1 MDIRVLEYFLTVARE
16 QSISGAAD
24 YLHLT
29 QPTLSR
35 QLKDL
40 EDELGKKLFIR
51 GNRKIVL
58 TDDGILLRKRA
69 EEIVDLVRKAENEV
83 RTSDKQITGDI
94 YIGAGE
100 TDGVRFLARTAKE
113 IQKEHPDIHYHIS
126 SGDGLDVLYNLNKGI
141 IDFALVLSD
150 VDTKNYNYIKL
161 PASDKWG
168 VLMRNDSELAHK
180 EYIVPKDLLDKPIII
195 SRQAYKKNELNSWFG
210 GNLQKLN
217 VIATYNLIFNASLMV
232 DEGMGYTLTLEK
244 LVNTS
249 NSNLKFVP
257 LYPQVNRDMF
267 LVWKKYQIFSK
278 AAQLFLDSL
287 KEKIENNGWF

>member
-40 EDELGKKLFIR
+40 ENELGKQLFIR

-69 EEIVDLVRKAENEV
+69 EEIVDLVHKAENEV
-83 RTSDKQITGDI
+83 RTSDKQVSGDV

-100 TDGVRFLARTAKE
+100 TDGVRFLVKTAKDV
-113 IQKEHPDIHYHIS
+113 QTKHPDIHYHIT

-150 VDTKNYNYIKL
+150 IDTKSYDYIKL
-161 PASDKWG
+161 PAYDKWG
-168 VLMRNDSELAHK
+168 VLMRKDSELADR
-180 EYIVPKDLLDKPIII
+180 EYITPEDLFDIPLIV
-195 SRQAYKKNELNSWFG
+195 SRQSYKRNEFKDWFKGRFQSLNI
-210 GNLQKLN
+210 
-217 VIATYNLIFNASLMV
+217 IATYNLIYNASLMV
-232 DEGMGYTLTLEK
+232 DEGLGYALTLEN

-249 NSNLKFVP
+249 NTNMKFIPLK
-257 LYPQVNRDMF
+257 PQLTVEMYF
-267 LVWKKYQIFSK
+267 VWKKYQVFSK
-278 AAQLFLDSL
+278 AAQLFINAIKD
-287 KEKIENNGWF
+287 KAEE